1 MKEKGNEGRGIV
13 TTFEGLVEALERER
27 EKLRAVDIYL
37 NDDGKC
43 RLRACDTLAFLADFC
58 DDAKSLD
65 DMDVYSE
72 LSDDAVY
79 VRDIIMAIE
88 RIVKL
93 EKLEKGKKE

>member
-58 DDAKSLD
+58 DDA
-65 DMDVYSE
+65 
-72 LSDDAVY
+72 VY

-88 RIVKL
+88 RVV
-93 EKLEKGKKE
+93 KLEKGKKE

>member
-58 DDAKSLD
+58 DDAKSLE

-88 RIVKL
+88 RIVEATAEPKQ
-93 EKLEKGKKE
+93 KG